1 VKRRSVPAKAAVV
14 GHIPAANKK
23 LSSRAACRE
32 IGLVLGL
39 VRSINAVLA
48 SVVMGR
54 ENLAG

>member
-1 VKRRSVPAKAAVV
+1 VPAKAAVV